1 MICLTYER
9 LLIEAEKKK
18 LKVLEKPLWH
28 SDGRILGNRIA
39 IRNTIDTT
47 KEKACALAE
56 EIGHHDTTVGDILD
70 QTIPWNRK
78 QERQAR
84 INAYNTMIGLT
95 GIIKAFE
102 HGCGNKYEM
111 AEYLDVT
118 ESFLSE
124 ALNVYEQI
132 YGCRT
137 ILGNYLIQFIPNLGV
152 AKLL

>member
-1 MICLTYER
+1 MTYER
-9 LLIEAEKKK
+9 LLIEAEKKD

-56 EIGHHDTTVGDILD
+56 EIGHHETTVGDILD
-70 QTIPWNRK
+70 QTNSWNRK

-84 INAYNTMIGLT
+84 VEAYNTTIGLI
-95 GIIKAFE
+95 GIIEAFE
-102 HGCGNKYEM
+102 NDCRNKYEM

-118 ESFLSE
+118 ESFLTE
-124 ALNVYEQI
+124 ALKVYEQI
-132 YGCRT
+132 YGCHT
-137 ILGNYLIQFIPNLGV
+137 MIGNYLIQFIPNLGV
-152 AKLL
+152 AKLI

>member
-1 MICLTYER
+1 MTYER
-9 LLIEAEKKK
+9 LLIEAEKKD

-56 EIGHHDTTVGDILD
+56 EIGHHETTVGDILD
-70 QTIPWNRK
+70 QTNSWNRK

-84 INAYNTMIGLT
+84 VEAYNTTIGLI
-95 GIIKAFE
+95 GIIEAFE
-102 HGCGNKYEM
+102 NGCRNKYEM

-118 ESFLSE
+118 ESFLTE
-124 ALNVYEQI
+124 ALKVYEQI
-132 YGCRT
+132 YGCHT
-137 ILGNYLIQFIPNLGV
+137 MIGNYLIQFIPNLGV
-152 AKLL
+152 AKLI

>member
-1 MICLTYER
+1 MTYER
-9 LLIEAEKKK
+9 LLIEVEKKD

-56 EIGHHDTTVGDILD
+56 EIGHHETTVGDILD
-70 QTIPWNRK
+70 QTNSWNRK

-84 INAYNTMIGLT
+84 VEAYNTTIGLI
-95 GIIKAFE
+95 GIIEAFE
-102 HGCGNKYEM
+102 NGCRNKYEM

-118 ESFLSE
+118 ESFLTE
-124 ALNVYEQI
+124 ALKVYEQI
-132 YGCRT
+132 YGCHT
-137 ILGNYLIQFIPNLGV
+137 MIGSYLIQFIPNLGV
-152 AKLL
+152 AKLI